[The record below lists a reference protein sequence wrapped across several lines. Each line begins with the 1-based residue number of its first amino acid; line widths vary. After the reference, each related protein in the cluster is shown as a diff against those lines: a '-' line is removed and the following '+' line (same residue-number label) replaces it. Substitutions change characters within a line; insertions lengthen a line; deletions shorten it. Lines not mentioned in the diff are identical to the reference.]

1 MKLMD
6 ILNEVEKLNTVE
18 TDEVLSEASKEKI
31 ATKYKKDRSKAFK
44 VITGKGKV
52 SKMQAKKAL
61 SNLKDDKVVEARN
74 QIISAFMSGD
84 IMAFRKLLKGNLTKE
99 TIDYMELLV
108 KAHGGKDKLLRAAGN
123 KKNFLKKALADIEGI
138 SEFAETEEDM

>member
-6 ILNEVEKLNTVE
+6 ILNEVEKLNMVE
-18 TDEVLSEASKEKI
+18 TEEVLSEASKEKI

-44 VITGKGKV
+44 VINGKGNI
-52 SKMQAKKAL
+52 SKMQAKKVL
-61 SNLKDDKVVEARN
+61 SNLKDNNVVEARN

-84 IMAFRKLLKGNLTKE
+84 ITAFRKLLKGNLTKE
-99 TIDYMELLV
+99 TVDYMELLV

-138 SEFAETEEDM
+138 SDFSEPEEE